1 VIVQRKLHVY
11 KFSNFFLLI
20 GSSRKTNH
28 RENHSE
34 RSNDQVFIVNGGS
47 LSVFLTEN
55 GKGIAGYIKQF
66 VGLQGLNYRHLT
78 FDKETTCGRQI
89 Y

>member
-1 VIVQRKLHVY
+1 MIR
-11 KFSNFFLLI
+11 FSLLMEALYLI
-20 GSSRKTNH
+20 
-28 RENHSE
+28 
-34 RSNDQVFIVNGGS
+34 
-47 LSVFLTEN
+47 FLTEN